1 MYRQPVKCKTGPLL
15 PRSGHRSNRHWRP
28 HDRCSDRMPVVDD
41 LIAYKQKVDQDRLKA
56 LEELAAEAQKHGM
69 GY

>member
-1 MYRQPVKCKTGPLL
+1 
-15 PRSGHRSNRHWRP
+15 
-28 HDRCSDRMPVVDD
+28 MPVFDD